1 MSKRGKLGVVLVA
14 LWTGAMAQAGIQ
26 VTATDK
32 LADGAAYCPDIS
44 PDGKAIVFARTEGT
58 AGNICLLDTEAGFAT
73 ESGLVQVIH
82 KAAMF
87 PTFSPDGAL
96 ICFATD
102 RHIGVMKN
110 DGSGVRILTTNHY
123 SASPHWAPDGK
134 TIYYIEIQN
143 NKLGVFALDVD
154 AGASRIVSQRNE
166 MDAVPSPDGS
176 HIAFVSAEPNGARAL
191 GVMGADGSNPRLLL
205 RGNTSSGGYFATQW
219 SPDGKWILM
228 VYSLMQPADNIMA
241 LSIDGLQ
248 RVMLTSDN
256 ARNSTPVW
264 SRDGKTILFTK
275 LAQQGKKELQTLYR
289 MEVAVDS
296 AGIEDRL
303 ATLGTVYDPAD
314 KKPSELA
321 IPPLVGPDL
330 KVPLNVEPVPGSV
343 ESVCLNGQW
352 EAIFGKGSNAPPE
365 TGWKPVGIPSWFTP
379 WGSSTEPVWFRVR
392 FVVPSE
398 YRSFPY
404 AELNISC
411 VDVAGGAAAYYLN
424 GVQVGQS
431 PAKPSPDIPV
441 RIRLDDRLRWG
452 QTNELQV
459 FLQASKWAYP
469 PKGIRGDVYLKFYP
483 ALYVDNIIVR
493 TSVRKQTIESRVYVR
508 NLTKQ
513 AADVTVT
520 GDIKEEDGRAAL
532 EFEAQRVT
540 VPPGAMTE
548 VLFAKAWTNA
558 VLWGFGNYGTQHL
571 YFAHHAVEQKG
582 KPAGQAFARF
592 GFREFWAQGI
602 EFMFNGKP
610 FFIKGDLCGL
620 RDYYQNRG
628 FVLRQFQFLREGNMN
643 FIRHHPGLY
652 TFAGHDVWYDVADE
666 VGMLVEP
673 QLYLNGSYGD
683 TGVEMQWREFIWA
696 HANHPSIVI
705 YSADNECLSASL
717 PMPAVYSRMNYRGQL
732 LHALDPTRLV
742 EWHGSPGLSV
752 AAAMG
757 LYDNMQV
764 WNTHPYGTPLGDALK
779 AHMQAFQ
786 YNGKVPIH
794 VGEMV
799 VSFGG
804 GPFNWWTTPGEI
816 VRSKPLQ
823 NAYALAGDKL
833 AMDIR
838 SLAEAG
844 ARGASLCSSEGSVQ
858 SGPDGEG
865 GFSFGP
871 WQEESMRVDRL
882 MKDGKPI
889 APGAPPQGETRVN
902 SPTVEIKWP
911 SLSGRGMRPAS
922 MGAGGYVT
930 GSSSRLIN
938 WFDPSRPAYTYNG
951 AMLKVREAFRDVDGQ
966 EPGPLAALLKPEV
979 VVMFAPGDTPAAGVF
994 VNVLP
999 QEGQPWEGFAVMTD
1013 TNGTAWFVLPA
1024 AGRYQASATW
1034 NGISYTNTFVAT
1046 TSPMPPR
1053 EKSGYDH
1060 VQFVDLAGKRAE
1072 KMRTEWL
1079 PLPAIVTVSNRM
1091 EIDYGTESDKP
1102 QPGKPRKPSRDYA
1115 GGPYRPDR
1123 NGFIRNWLVCGPF
1136 PNVFDPV
1143 KQAPSGL
1150 VTDYLKDSGGESG
1163 IIPAF
1168 AMRHKVMF
1176 PEGQSWK
1183 PGATEVFWDYL
1194 ASSKSRVNLRVL
1206 TAPEMDI
1213 TGPPSNVVGYAA
1225 CYVEVEADTELQ
1237 LALGFDDSGK
1247 VILNGETVGV
1257 FPEHGAAREDASI
1270 VPVRLKKGRNRLL
1283 LKVDQSTE
1291 YYGFFCR
1298 FLKDQKPFTE
1308 YRVWL
1313 KAAGYSDTHYVDKN
1327 NANPV
1332 PPYTNGWS
1340 SAATNIQ
1347 DAVNQAATIDGA
1359 VILVARGVYYLSGPI
1374 QIDKAITLKASGVDP
1389 ADTVIHGNYPF
1400 RTNRCIEIYHT
1411 GARVEGFTITEGK
1424 LHTAR
1429 GGKALDGE
1437 RGGGIIMFGGT
1448 LANCIVAS
1456 NSVADL
1462 CQYGGGIHVAQ
1473 GVNLI
1478 TNCTIRN
1485 NTAQEMGGGV
1495 AVAKLAACTIANCLI
1510 AENSVNE
1517 AQSLRGG
1524 GGVYSDSTNCI
1535 VRDCVIRGNT
1545 ALYEGGGFAGK
1556 GLVEHCTIIS
1566 NFQRL
1571 GPGYAGGNRDG
1582 SGGSVRGMLRHCLIA
1597 GNSSGGNDGAIGLWA
1612 GSILENCTVV
1622 SNRNGGVL
1630 FLYGG
1635 AITNSTIHH
1644 NGAWDMK
1651 TNAGAFEYPAGKT
1664 K

>member
-1 MSKRGKLGVVLVA
+1 MSKQNGLLGIILPA
-14 LWTGAMAQAGIQ
+14 LLLCATANAAIQ
-26 VTATDK
+26 VAATNR
-32 LADGAAYCPDIS
+32 LSEGLAYCPDIS
-44 PDGKAIVFARTEGT
+44 PDGKAIVFTRADV
-58 AGNICLLDTEAGFAT
+58 AVGNICTLD
-73 ESGLVQVIH
+73 L
-82 KAAMF
+82 AANTTRVFNVMGVN
-87 PTFSPDGAL
+87 PKFSPDGER
-96 ICFATD
+96 ICFATV
-102 RHIGVMKN
+102 RSIGVMPR
-110 DGSGVRILTTNHY
+110 DGSGVRMLATNLY

-134 TIYYIEIQN
+134 TIYYIALQDK
-143 NKLGVFALDVD
+143 KLGVFSLDVD
-154 AGASRIVSQRNE
+154 AGTSRIISQRNE

-176 HIAFVSAEPNGARAL
+176 HLAFVIFEPNGSRAL

-205 RGNTSSGGYFATQW
+205 RGNTSSGGYFAPQW

-314 KKPSELA
+314 KKTTELT

-352 EAIFGKGSNAPPE
+352 EAIFGKVTNAPPE

-620 RDYYQNRG
+620 PDYYQNRG
-628 FVLRQFQFLREGNMN
+628 FVLRQVQFLREGNMN
-643 FIRHHPGLY
+643 FIRHHPGMY

-673 QLYLNGSYGD
+673 QLYLNGIYD
-683 TGVEMQWREFIWA
+683 DNGVNTQWREFIWT

-705 YSADNECLSASL
+705 YSADNECLGGISM
-717 PMPAVYSRMNYRGQL
+717 PMPAVYSKMNQRVKL
-732 LHALDPTRLV
+732 LFALDPTRLV

-779 AHMQAFQ
+779 AHMQEFQ
-786 YNGKVPIH
+786 YSGKVPIH
-794 VGEMV
+794 VGEMMV
-799 VSFGG
+799 AFGG

-844 ARGASLCSSEGSVQ
+844 ARGASLCNTEGIVM
-858 SGPDGEG
+858 SGPDGKG

-871 WQEESMRVDRL
+871 WQKEAIRVDRL
-882 MKDGKPI
+882 KKNGQPI
-889 APGAPPQGETRVN
+889 APRAAPRGETRVN

-938 WFDPSRPAYTYNG
+938 WFDPSRQAYTYNG
-951 AMLKVREAFRDVDGQ
+951 AMLKAREAFKDVDGQ
-966 EPGPLAALLKPEV
+966 EPGPLATPLKPEV
-979 VVMFAPGDTPAAGVF
+979 VVMFAPGATPVAGVF
-994 VNVLP
+994 VTVKPL
-999 QEGQPWEGFAVMTD
+999 EGQPWEGLTVMTD

-1024 AGRYQASATW
+1024 AGRYQASAMV
-1034 NGISYTNTFVAT
+1034 NGKPYTYTFVAA

-1079 PLPAIVTVSNRM
+1079 PLPAIVTISNPTNVIYEKHVAAPRLP
-1091 EIDYGTESDKP
+1091 DTNFVAGAF
-1102 QPGKPRKPSRDYA
+1102 QPDEK
-1115 GGPYRPDR
+1115 
-1123 NGFIRNWLVCGPF
+1123 GFIRNWLICGPF
-1136 PNVFDPV
+1136 PNVYDPV
-1143 KQAPSGL
+1143 AKHWKGFN
-1150 VTDYLKDSGGESG
+1150 TDFLKDSGGELS
-1163 IIPAF
+1163 IAPAF
-1168 AMRHKVMF
+1168 GKRHKVTF
-1176 PEGQSWK
+1176 PDGQIWTA
-1183 PGATEVFWDYL
+1183 GTTEVFWDYW
-1194 ASSKSRVNLRVL
+1194 SSPGARVNLDVL

-1213 TGPPSNVVGYAA
+1213 PPPRAPDNVVGYAA
-1225 CYVEVEADTELQ
+1225 CYLEVGADVDVQ
-1237 LALGFDDSGK
+1237 LALGFDDGGK
-1247 VILNGETVGV
+1247 AFLNGTQVCEEPT
-1257 FPEHGAAREDASI
+1257 HGAASEDEHV
-1270 VPVRLKKGRNRLL
+1270 VPVRLKKGMNRLL
-1283 LKVDQSTE
+1283 LKIDQSS
-1291 YYGFFCR
+1291 GGFCFFCR
-1298 FLKDQKPFTE
+1298 FLRDDKPFTA
-1308 YRVWL
+1308 YKVWL
-1313 KAAGYSDTHYVDKN
+1313 
-1327 NANPV
+1327 
-1332 PPYTNGWS
+1332 
-1340 SAATNIQ
+1340 
-1347 DAVNQAATIDGA
+1347 
-1359 VILVARGVYYLSGPI
+1359 
-1374 QIDKAITLKASGVDP
+1374 
-1389 ADTVIHGNYPF
+1389 
-1400 RTNRCIEIYHT
+1400 
-1411 GARVEGFTITEGK
+1411 
-1424 LHTAR
+1424 
-1429 GGKALDGE
+1429 
-1437 RGGGIIMFGGT
+1437 
-1448 LANCIVAS
+1448 
-1456 NSVADL
+1456 
-1462 CQYGGGIHVAQ
+1462 
-1473 GVNLI
+1473 NL
-1478 TNCTIRN
+1478 N
-1485 NTAQEMGGGV
+1485 
-1495 AVAKLAACTIANCLI
+1495 
-1510 AENSVNE
+1510 
-1517 AQSLRGG
+1517 
-1524 GGVYSDSTNCI
+1524 
-1535 VRDCVIRGNT
+1535 
-1545 ALYEGGGFAGK
+1545 
-1556 GLVEHCTIIS
+1556 
-1566 NFQRL
+1566 
-1571 GPGYAGGNRDG
+1571 
-1582 SGGSVRGMLRHCLIA
+1582 
-1597 GNSSGGNDGAIGLWA
+1597 
-1612 GSILENCTVV
+1612 
-1622 SNRNGGVL
+1622 
-1630 FLYGG
+1630 
-1635 AITNSTIHH
+1635 
-1644 NGAWDMK
+1644 
-1651 TNAGAFEYPAGKT
+1651 
-1664 K
+1664 